1 MNKELK
7 TYLKQD
13 EELFH
18 LKTLIKQIA
27 ELPLEGLFP
36 EAYEIKQQISVLRE
50 KYVDNTSDEKY
61 LAQMDSLNNEI
72 DLLKDNAYTDE
83 YKKLDEEIS
92 KNYAA
97 FKEWEVDFLVKNTT
111 LVGLC
116 QTFGLLSLYKQYER
130 YGGFEYFASKEKL
143 TNAFN
148 DVYKLKYPN
157 HPVTRKIEFLLEADK
172 VKVGSRFID
181 FTCPD
186 FNGISHTLSKEIEGK
201 IALIDLWA
209 SWCGP
214 CRRRSMELI
223 PVYNDFKEKGFIVVG
238 VARENKIEDG
248 KNALEKDGYTW
259 LNLLELKDEN
269 NIWAKYGIGNAG
281 GAQFLVDKD
290 GCILKVDPSAEE
302 VREILN
308 EKLK

>member
-1 MNKELK
+1 M
-7 TYLKQD
+7 
-13 EELFH
+13 FH
-18 LKTLIKQIA
+18 LRTLSKQVA
-27 ELPLEGLFP
+27 ELPLEGLSP

-50 KYVDNTSDEKY
+50 KYENNNSDEKY
-61 LAQMDSLNNEI
+61 LVQMDSLNNEI

-83 YKKLDEEIS
+83 YKKLAEEYS
-92 KNYAA
+92 NNYSASI
-97 FKEWEVDFLVKNTT
+97 KWEVDYLVENTT

-116 QTFGLLSLYKQYER
+116 QTFRLLRLYKQYEK
-130 YGGFEYFASKEKL
+130 YGVFKYVASKEKL

-148 DVYKLKYPN
+148 DVYKLNYPN

-186 FNGISHTLSKEIEGK
+186 FNGVSHTLSKEIEGK
-201 IALIDLWA
+201 IALVDLWA

-223 PVYNDFKEKGFIVVG
+223 PVYNDFKEKGFTVVG